1 MDKEQLP
8 LQEEKLRPTFF
19 VRLRP
24 FSFPSPF
31 PGPPALPSQTLTHSI
46 GHAPYI
52 VLPILATTVWFGSL
66 TALMMLWVDAGKP
79 RYDPAVASIA
89 FISDIGGANEGLFL
103 GICVVV
109 IILYFSSVCLIRWL
123 RWKGRLPENIG
134 RKEKIYGYLA
144 IFFCFV
150 GCAGLFVLAKWNCYD
165 YPTVHW
171 DGTLVF
177 IIGVALSAIFQTLE
191 VWQLNKG
198 HEERK
203 HLKRNTY
210 FKLAI
215 VAGDVILA
223 TAFGATYMYCHG
235 KATATN
241 GHTSFQCDDVSSKAA
256 ILEWAI
262 AYGLNLYFLTL
273 AADLWP
279 AWKSS
284 QRFFGRAEFPE
295 KKGRSEV

>member
-1 MDKEQLP
+1 MQ
-8 LQEEKLRPTFF
+8 
-19 VRLRP
+19 
-24 FSFPSPF
+24 
-31 PGPPALPSQTLTHSI
+31 
-46 GHAPYI
+46 
-52 VLPILATTVWFGSL
+52 
-66 TALMMLWVDAGKP
+66 
-79 RYDPAVASIA
+79 
-89 FISDIGGANEGLFL
+89 
-103 GICVVV
+103 
-109 IILYFSSVCLIRWL
+109 
-123 RWKGRLPENIG
+123 
-134 RKEKIYGYLA
+134 
-144 IFFCFV
+144 
-150 GCAGLFVLAKWNCYD
+150 WNCYD

-191 VWQLNKG
+191 VV
-198 HEERK
+198 RV
-203 HLKRNTY
+203 

-223 TAFGATYMYCHG
+223 TAFGA
-235 KATATN
+235 
-241 GHTSFQCDDVSSKAA
+241 TSFQCDDVSSKAA

-284 QRFFGRAEFPE
+284 KRFFGRAEFPG

>member
-1 MDKEQLP
+1 MHVNRIIP
-8 LQEEKLRPTFF
+8 
-19 VRLRP
+19 
-24 FSFPSPF
+24 
-31 PGPPALPSQTLTHSI
+31 
-46 GHAPYI
+46 
-52 VLPILATTVWFGSL
+52 
-66 TALMMLWVDAGKP
+66 
-79 RYDPAVASIA
+79 DP
-89 FISDIGGANEGLFL
+89 EM
-103 GICVVV
+103 
-109 IILYFSSVCLIRWL
+109 
-123 RWKGRLPENIG
+123 
-134 RKEKIYGYLA
+134 
-144 IFFCFV
+144 
-150 GCAGLFVLAKWNCYD
+150 GC
-165 YPTVHW
+165 
-171 DGTLVF
+171 
-177 IIGVALSAIFQTLE
+177 Q
-191 VWQLNKG
+191 WQLNKG

-223 TAFGATYMYCHG
+223 TAFGATYMYVSTVPKLFSFPFWYTLNEFAQCHG

-284 QRFFGRAEFPE
+284 KRFFGRAEFPG
-295 KKGRSEV
+295 KKGRSEVWDWEDRARVPLVLCKVRKNAIRLLFFFVYHGYWLWFGCYVISQTMKVRQNIFILWWDKRRWTKQTRLSVSFWSPAI